1 MRVVRILLAS
11 LALLATAPAWCNDIV
26 AVLER
31 SQTMRMQALP
41 PAAPDSERA
50 ARVHASFER
59 LAGVMALPGRVELR
73 IVGGGIYAEA
83 MLGHV
88 IVASEALAD
97 MPEGERLFILA
108 HELGHIALGHWDELR
123 ALYRRH
129 IPGEVRPETTDPV
142 ADALGAEAHEQAYPG
157 IRRRRLRLSR
167 HLPAR
172 LWHGHGLCGDAART
186 RAGRHGNAPEH
197 APPLGAVSSGRRAA
211 AAPKPAGRRPAPA
224 RGTDRVR

>member
-1 MRVVRILLAS
+1 MRVARILLAS
-11 LALLATAPAWCNDIV
+11 LALLAAAPAWCSDIV
-26 AVLER
+26 EVLER

-73 IVGGGIYAEA
+73 IVGGGVYAEA

-97 MPEGERLFILA
+97 LPEGERLFILA

-142 ADALGAEAHEQAYPG
+142 AEALGAEAHEQAYRQEFAADAYGYRVIFRLGFRMDTAYAVMLRAPEPG
-157 IRRRRLRLSR
+157 DMATHPSTRRRLAQFRAVDAQLR
-167 HLPAR
+167 HSSLQ
-172 LWHGHGLCGDAART
+172 AAGPR
-186 RAGRHGNAPEH
+186 
-197 APPLGAVSSGRRAA
+197 PPGE
-211 AAPKPAGRRPAPA
+211 P
-224 RGTDRVR
+224 TE

>member
-11 LALLATAPAWCNDIV
+11 LALLAAAPAWCNDIV
-26 AVLER
+26 EVLER

-41 PAAPDSERA
+41 PAAPDSVRA

-59 LAGVMALPGRVELR
+59 LAMALPGRVELR
-73 IVGGGIYAEA
+73 IVGGGVYAEA
-83 MLGHV
+83 MLGNV

-108 HELGHIALGHWDELR
+108 HELGHIALGHWDELC

-142 ADALGAEAHEQAYPG
+142 ADALGAEAHEQAHRQEFAADAYGYRVIFQLGFRMDTAYAVMLRAPEPG
-157 IRRRRLRLSR
+157 DTATHPSTRRRLAQFRAVDAQLR
-167 HLPAR
+167 HSSLQ
-172 LWHGHGLCGDAART
+172 AAGPR
-186 RAGRHGNAPEH
+186 
-197 APPLGAVSSGRRAA
+197 PPGE
-211 AAPKPAGRRPAPA
+211 P
-224 RGTDRVR
+224 TE